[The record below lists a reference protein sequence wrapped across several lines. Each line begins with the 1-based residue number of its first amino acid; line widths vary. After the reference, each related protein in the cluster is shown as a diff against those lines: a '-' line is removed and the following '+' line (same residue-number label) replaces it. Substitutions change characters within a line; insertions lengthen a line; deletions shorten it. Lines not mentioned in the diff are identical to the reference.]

1 MKLSKRIYGL
11 LALLLVGSVSLQAQN
26 DPFPD
31 NSVPSHNYQGSMT
44 ITAQIVQNGAA
55 VTNAVV
61 AVYCGNEFRGKK
73 AVGTD
78 NDHPSL
84 VYLMAYGDS
93 KSNQYLYFKVY
104 MGGQTFTYNPDPAI
118 TFVSNTSIGKTSEPY
133 VITLPVSIANNADN
147 SSVLTTYKGQP
158 IDVVLTGRTLYKDG
172 AWNTLCLPFPLTADE
187 VNAQLAPSALMTLSS
202 SDFDNSNAR
211 LTLNFKSATAI
222 TAGKPYII
230 RWTKP
235 NGYEGHEK
243 DYDLAAPV
251 FTGVT
256 IPTAYTDADAIS
268 SALGE
273 ATVPTSYVD
282 FVGTYS
288 PVGIYTTEH
297 TKLYLGADNT
307 LYCPTGENY
316 KVNACRAYFLLKN
329 GLTAGEPTSPMQGA
343 PVRSFVLNF
352 GNDEMTYV
360 SEELRVKSEAFTTA
374 TECYDLQ
381 GRRIANGQK
390 PTAKGIYIVNGR
402 KIVIK

>member
-11 LALLLVGSVSLQAQN
+11 LALLLTGSVSLQAED

-31 NSVPSHNYQGSMT
+31 NSIPSRQYQGYMT
-44 ITAQIVQNGAA
+44 ITAQVVQNGAA

-73 AVGTD
+73 SVGND
-78 NDHPSL
+78 NNHPNL
-84 VYLMAYGDS
+84 VYLTAYGDYTGS
-93 KSNQYLYFKVY
+93 DQYLYFKVY
-104 MGGQTFTYNPDPAI
+104 TGGQTFTYNPDPAI
-118 TFVSNTSIGKTSEPY
+118 IYDFDGSLGTNSVPY
-133 VITLPVSIANNADN
+133 IIDITPVSLANNADN
-147 SSVLTTYKGQP
+147 NSVLTTYKGQT

-172 AWNTLCLPFPLTADE
+172 AWNTLCLPFPLTE
-187 VNAQLAPSALMTLSS
+187 EKVTAQLAPSALMTLSN
-202 SDFDNSNAR
+202 SDFDSSNAR
-211 LTLNFKSATAI
+211 LTLDFENATAI
-222 TAGKPYII
+222 EAGKPYII

-235 NGYEGHEK
+235 NGYEGHEN

-256 IPTAYTDADAIS
+256 IPAAYTDADAIS
-268 SALGE
+268 SALGA
-273 ATVPTSYVD
+273 ATITTSYAD

-288 PVGIYTTEH
+288 PVGIYTADR
-297 TKLYLGADNT
+297 TKLYLSDANT
-307 LYCPTGENY
+307 LYCPTGESY

-329 GLTAGEPTSPMQGA
+329 GLTAGEPASPTQNA

-352 GNDEMTYV
+352 GNGETTSV
-360 SEELRVKSEAFTTA
+360 SEELRMKSEECNA

-381 GRRIANGQK
+381 GRKVTKPQK
-390 PTAKGIYIVNGR
+390 GLYIVNGR